1 MVSYLKNLSWF
12 FFFFMVRSLELV
24 GVCLVASVFSLLF
37 VIEIE
42 FIVIW
47 VDLDC

>member
-1 MVSYLKNLSWF
+1 MVSYVKNLSWF
-12 FFFFMVRSLELV
+12 FFTVSLLELV
-24 GVCLVASVFSLLF
+24 GVCLVASVSSLLY

-42 FIVIW
+42 FLVIC

>member
-1 MVSYLKNLSWF
+1 MWKI
-12 FFFFMVRSLELV
+12 LV
-24 GVCLVASVFSLLF
+24 GFFYGSFAGIGRSVCLVASVSNLLF

-42 FIVIW
+42 FIVIC